1 MPVSVANL
9 TWAIPH
15 VRFPSQ
21 ETLGFL
27 KLARKA
33 KWDRRVKG
41 DRALH
46 YLTHFKDKSPSNIP
60 DQGHLCFLFL
70 VVWSCSFWTCLH
82 FCIWELV
89 RSVLYFIG
97 L

>member
-21 ETLGFL
+21 ETLGCL

-33 KWDRRVKG
+33 KWDRHVKG
-41 DRALH
+41 D
-46 YLTHFKDKSPSNIP
+46 T
-60 DQGHLCFLFL
+60 
-70 VVWSCSFWTCLH
+70 T
-82 FCIWELV
+82 
-89 RSVLYFIG
+89 
-97 L
+97 